1 MARKISCIR
10 KFPRPRGANVYYAVP
25 YTDSLT
31 GRTSRT
37 IFPWLASLLFI
48 SLSVG
53 FIPYAGIQED
63 EALFSVPFF
72 ERPSRE
78 FRVRLLH
85 HDIPLMV
92 MTYVGALKT
101 WIFWPLIHWFG
112 PSAWTVRLPVVL
124 IGGITVF
131 IFYYLMIRLGIPRS
145 FAAAGALLL
154 ATDPVFILTNTF
166 DWGPVAIEHVLLVAG
181 CLLLVRFCEDPSN
194 LQEQSK
200 LRFLGWGFFCFGLAL
215 WNKALFLWALS
226 GLIVATILV
235 CRREL
240 ARHLTWPNLRVA
252 ALSMIVGAL
261 PFVIY
266 NLRNADATVS
276 DNAHID
282 LAHMPSKWLQLQRA
296 ADGSSLFGFM
306 SGEDSDGSPKPA
318 ASRRGRFAQW
328 IWRHTGD
335 HRETGFLYV
344 LGVML
349 ILVPLWWRSRTA
361 WFSLVFVAVAWGM
374 MAITRN
380 AGAAAHHDILLW
392 PFPILFAVSVLASV
406 AMPRTRR
413 AISTPWRWAGLAVA
427 VAMIAMNLLVV
438 NQYVVQFERDGG
450 AENFTDALFALDR
463 ALPENQTVYIID
475 WGMNATTQ
483 LAHMGRLHEFAV
495 FGLLRGDSPSP
506 EQQGQL
512 AGMLADRNAVWLDHV
527 TAREEFAG
535 MGANLDRFASAAG
548 YRKETFR
555 TVDDSNGRPVFEL
568 FHYVP
573 LPDCDTAPQSACPRA
588 TSHP

>member
-1 MARKISCIR
+1 MARRISCIDKSSR
-10 KFPRPRGANVYYAVP
+10 RRGANVYYAVP

-31 GRTSRT
+31 GKTSRS

-72 ERPSRE
+72 ERPARE

-101 WIFWPLIHWFG
+101 WIFCPLVHWFG

-124 IGGITVF
+124 IGGVTVF
-131 IFYYLMIRLGIPRS
+131 LFYRLMIALGVGRG

-181 CLLLVRFCEDPSN
+181 CLLLVRFCRDPS
-194 LQEQSK
+194 K
-200 LRFLGWGFFCFGLAL
+200 TRFLGWGFFCFGLAL
-215 WNKALFLWALS
+215 WNKALFIWALS
-226 GLIVATILV
+226 GLTIATILV

-240 ARHLTWPNLRVA
+240 RRLLTWPNVRVA

-266 NLRNADATVS
+266 NLRNANATVS
-276 DNAHID
+276 ENAHID
-282 LAHMPSKWLQLQRA
+282 LAHMPSKWLQLERA

-318 ASRRGRFAQW
+318 ESRRGRLAQW
-328 IWRHTGD
+328 IWRHTGE
-335 HRETGFLYV
+335 HRDTGFLYV
-344 LGVML
+344 FGVML
-349 ILVPLWWRSRTA
+349 ILVPLWRRSRAA

-374 MAITRN
+374 MAITKN

-392 PFPILFAVSVLASV
+392 PFPILFAVCVLAS
-406 AMPRTRR
+406 
-413 AISTPWRWAGLAVA
+413 IPWRPAGIAA
-427 VAMIAMNLLVV
+427 AAAMIVMNLLVV

-450 AENFTDALFALDR
+450 AENFTDALFGLDR
-463 ALPENQTVYIID
+463 ALPENQTIYIID
-475 WGMNATTQ
+475 WGMNATTE
-483 LAHMGRLHEFAV
+483 LAHMGRLHAHAV
-495 FGLLRGDSPSP
+495 FGPVRSDSPTP

-512 AGMLADRNAVWLDHV
+512 AAMLSDRDAVWLDHV
-527 TAREEFAG
+527 AAREEFAG
-535 MGANLDRFASAAG
+535 VGANLDRFASAAG
-548 YRKETFR
+548 YRKERLNTIS
-555 TVDDSNGRPVFEL
+555 DSNHRPVFEI
-568 FHYVP
+568 FRY
-573 LPDCDTAPQSACPRA
+573 LPVK
-588 TSHP
+588 